1 MFGHHELRE
10 RNLRKHGKSAIAT
23 VLECRQT
30 HFSET
35 TGNPGLVGN
44 TKVECKLKL
53 RVQPDGEPAFEAAT
67 DGLFGQFSI
76 PTEGMPLQVLYDPA
90 NHKKVAIDHSEAG
103 QEVTTNAIIDQR
115 IQPVVDRA
123 RASGTE
129 AGAATADGL
138 QQVLASGMLS
148 KFSRDPAKRAE
159 QRAEIKRMMAD
170 AQAAH
175 GVAPTNLIVNG
186 QPASGGQLGGL
197 DSANDHG

>member
-1 MFGHHELRE
+1 MPSVTGQGYCQGLRT
-10 RNLRKHGKSAIAT
+10 SASRR
-23 VLECRQT
+23 ECRQT

-76 PTEGMPLQVLYDPA
+76 PTEGMPLQILYDPA
-90 NHKKVAIDHSEAG
+90 NHKQVAIDHSEAG

-115 IQPVVDRA
+115 VQPVVDRA

-186 QPASGGQLGGL
+186 QPASGG
-197 DSANDHG
+197 